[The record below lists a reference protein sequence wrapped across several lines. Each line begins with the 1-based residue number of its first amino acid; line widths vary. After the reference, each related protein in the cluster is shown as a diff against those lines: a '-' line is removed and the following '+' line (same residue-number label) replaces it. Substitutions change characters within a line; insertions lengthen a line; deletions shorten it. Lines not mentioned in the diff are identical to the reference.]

1 MRASRQV
8 DLIFRHYILDVLNSV
23 GLFSFIQQKRSYGEI
38 LAEFDFVDNEYTRDV
53 FKLVTMDRQN
63 VIVSEDDVYYR
74 KADVPLPE
82 LEQVLASTP
91 SHLHSLTLVCEGLYE
106 NILDR
111 MREKNLDVEEVFIRD
126 EERLVTKFNTFL
138 ENPLYSAVRVGTF
151 DFLPNHQRA
160 WLEGKKL
167 LEVGCGNGYE
177 TAEIWILGD
186 GKIHITGVD
195 LVSSMVDLA
204 RQNFRKYLLEM
215 NSGDLHLDEANVP
228 AFEQGSAMD
237 LPYEADSFQAA
248 YFVLML
254 HWVSDPRMALREM
267 IRVVEPGGV
276 IFGAQPYKP
285 YISPFVDLIIRSSRN
300 SNGFFWKEDFVQ
312 WFREFGLEVELTT
325 PAGIFRVTNSEEA
338 SKIAIEEATS
348 HGSKYQEAN

>member
-1 MRASRQV
+1 MRASQQV
-8 DLIFRHYILDVLNSV
+8 DLIFRYYIIDALKSL
-23 GLFSFIQQKRSYGEI
+23 GLFSFIEQQRSYGEI
-38 LAEFDFVDNEYTRDV
+38 LAEYDFVDNEYTRDV

-63 VIVSEDDVYYR
+63 VIIEEDGVYYR
-74 KADVPLPE
+74 KANVPLPE
-82 LEQVLASTP
+82 LKEVLESTP
-91 SHLHSLTLVCEGLYE
+91 SHLHSLTLVCEGLYA

-111 MREKNLDVEEVFIRD
+111 MREKNLDVEEVFVRD

-151 DFLPNHQRA
+151 DFLPKTQRA
-160 WLEGKKL
+160 WLKGKKL

-195 LVSSMVDLA
+195 LVSSMLELA
-204 RQNFRKYLLEM
+204 RENFKNYLLEM
-215 NSGDLHLDEANVP
+215 NSQGTKLNEANIP
-228 AFEQGSAMD
+228 EFEKGSAMD
-237 LPYEADSFQAA
+237 LPYEDDSFQAA

-254 HWVSDPRMALREM
+254 HWVSDPRKALREM

-285 YISPFVDLIIRSSRN
+285 YVSPFVDLIIRSSRN
-300 SNGFFWKEDFVQ
+300 SHGFFWKEDFVQ

-338 SKIAIEEATS
+338 SKLAITEATS
-348 HGSKYQEAN
+348 HGSKYKEAT

>member
-8 DLIFRHYILDVLNSV
+8 DLIFRYYIIDVLRSV
-23 GLFSFIQQKRSYGEI
+23 GLFSFVEQHKHYGEI
-38 LAEFDFVDNEYTRDV
+38 LTEFNFVDNEYTRDV
-53 FKLVTMDRQN
+53 FRLMTMDKQN
-63 VIVSEDDVYYR
+63 TIIEEEGLFYRNPKVS
-74 KADVPLPE
+74 LPV
-82 LEQVLASTP
+82 LEEVLESTP

-126 EERLVTKFNTFL
+126 EERLITKFNTFL

-151 DFLPNHQRA
+151 DFLPKSQRT

-177 TAEIWILGD
+177 TAELWILGN
-186 GKIHITGVD
+186 GNIHITGFD
-195 LVSSMVDLA
+195 LVSSMLELA
-204 RQNFRKYLLEM
+204 RNNFDKYLKEM
-215 NSGDLHLDEANVP
+215 ETRDLRLTESNHP
-228 AFEQGSAMD
+228 TFEQGSAMD
-237 LPYEADSFQAA
+237 LPYAANSFQAS

-254 HWVSDPRMALREM
+254 HWVSDPRKAIREM

-300 SNGFFWKEDFVQ
+300 SYGFFWKEDFVQ

-338 SKIAIEEATS
+338 SEIATKEATS
-348 HGSKYQEAN
+348 HGSDWQ